1 MTKKIESESNKS
13 VGAGLVPARVDAAKL
28 GVGRKRRCAGRDK
41 PCLYSVIVVALL
53 MLALLLGASCS
64 SRGVERAAKTQVD
77 KPARIVS
84 LSPSATEILYGVG
97 AFDRVVAVS
106 DYCTYPPEVK
116 NLPRVGGWSNPNLE
130 QIAGLRP
137 DLVVFADQ
145 QAQFIKEKIE
155 ALGIRTLSVPSRTLE
170 DALKAIE
177 LVGEATG
184 DADAADALAERTRA
198 TIATV
203 RTATERAPRRRV
215 LCVVD
220 RVPGTLRDI
229 YVAGEGTFIAQ
240 LIQVAGGEPV
250 SPPAREG
257 WGKLQKEAVIAFD
270 PDIIIDLMMHKETG
284 QFDEDTLA
292 VWSELPSLRAV
303 REKRVYAIRDE
314 SVLHPSQFV
323 GDTARKFAELIH
335 PDAFAKK

>member
-1 MTKKIESESNKS
+1 MTKKIEHESNKS
-13 VGAGLVPARVDAAKL
+13 VGAGLVPARFVNTKL
-28 GVGRKRRCAGRDK
+28 SIERKQGRACRDK
-41 PCLYSVIVVALL
+41 PRPYITIGVALL
-53 MLALLLGASCS
+53 LLALLLAASCN
-64 SRGVERAAKTQVD
+64 RGVERVAAPHVD

-97 AFDRVVAVS
+97 AFNRVVAVS

-116 NLPRVGGWSNPNLE
+116 NLPRVGGWNNPNME
-130 QIAGLRP
+130 QIASLKP
-137 DLVVFADQ
+137 DLVVFADA
-145 QAQFIKEKIE
+145 QAQFVKDKIE
-155 ALGIRTLSVPSRTLE
+155 ALGIRTLAVPSRTLE

-177 LVGEATG
+177 LTGQATG
-184 DADAADALAERTRA
+184 DVDAARELAERTRA
-198 TIATV
+198 TISTV
-203 RTATERAPRRRV
+203 RVATERAPRRRV

-229 YVAGEGTFIAQ
+229 YTAGEGSFIAQ

-257 WGKLQKEAVIAFD
+257 WGKLQKEAVVAFD
-270 PDIIIDLMMHKETG
+270 PDVIIDLMMQKPAG
-284 QFDEDTLA
+284 GLAEDTLA
-292 VWSELPSLRAV
+292 VWGELPSLRAV
-303 REKRVYAIRDE
+303 REHRIYVIRDE

-335 PDAFAKK
+335 PEAFRQK

>member
-1 MTKKIESESNKS
+1 MMLLKKSLSKAVV
-13 VGAGLVPARVDAAKL
+13 VG
-28 GVGRKRRCAGRDK
+28 
-41 PCLYSVIVVALL
+41 VALL
-53 MLALLLGASCS
+53 MLALLLGGSCN
-64 SRGVERAAKTQVD
+64 RGGERVVAPRVD

-116 NLPRVGGWSNPNLE
+116 SLPRVGGWSNPNME
-130 QIAGLRP
+130 QIASLRP

-145 QAQFIKEKIE
+145 QSQFVKDKLE
-155 ALGIRTLSVPSRTLE
+155 AMGIRTLAVPSRTLE

-177 LVGEATG
+177 LTGQATG
-184 DADAADALAERTRA
+184 EADAARTLAERTRA

-203 RTATERAPRRRV
+203 QIATASAPRRRV

-240 LIQVAGGEPV
+240 LIQAAGGEPV

-270 PDIIIDLMMHKETG
+270 PDVIIDLMMQKPAGGLE
-284 QFDEDTLA
+284 EDTLA
-292 VWSELPSLRAV
+292 VWGELPYLRAV
-303 REKRVYAIRDE
+303 REKRVYVIRDE

-323 GDTARKFAELIH
+323 GETARKFAELIH